1 MDELTMQ
8 PTPNISTFKLS
19 RMGPSLNRFSVNTP
33 HWLIRVAR
41 RMIANKLLDSL
52 ENFLSTFDDQSG
64 LTFLV
69 SKPMRT
75 GSVAMLKT
83 LMASGAMAM
92 SGVVVVMKNLP
103 EVVLRIS
110 GSVATVRRLAI
121 AV

>member
-1 MDELTMQ
+1 MDEPTMQ
-8 PTPNISTFKLS
+8 PTPSISMFKLS
-19 RMGPSLNRFSVNTP
+19 RIGPSLKKFSVNTL
-33 HWLIRVAR
+33 HWLITVAR

-75 GSVAMLKT
+75 GIVAMLKT

-92 SGVVVVMKNLP
+92 SGVVVVMKNLS
-103 EVVLRIS
+103 EVALRIS
-110 GSVATVRRLAI
+110 GSVATVRRLAM